1 MKLFSHRRTPDIPA
15 DRAESGQPRV
25 VVDAGGYSPN
35 TLVVAAGEPVRVI
48 FHRRDGSGCSEEV
61 VFPDQGVRAT
71 LARHEDVAVELPAS
85 RPGEYDFHCGMN
97 MLHGRLIAR

>member
-1 MKLFSHRRTPDIPA
+1 MKLFSRHHAPDIPA
-15 DRAESGQPRV
+15 SRAEGGEPRV
-25 VVDAGGYSPN
+25 VVDAGGYSPD

-48 FHRRDGSGCSEEV
+48 FHRHNGSSCSEEV

-71 LARHEDVAVELPAS
+71 LAQHQDVAVELPAS
-85 RPGEYDFHCGMN
+85 QPGEYDFHCGMN